1 MFLGGLLDNIYQLIL
16 VFSFVAEYCL
26 PLVRVGGLFIAA
38 KGHDP
43 HVSLGYWTIVHSTK
57 FTNILSATNISSIS
71 YVVWQE
77 EIRSAKAAV
86 GKLGASMLDLCN
98 GKLSL

>member
-1 MFLGGLLDNIYQLIL
+1 M
-16 VFSFVAEYCL
+16 
-26 PLVRVGGLFIAA
+26 VRVGGLFIAA

-43 HVSLGYWTIVHSTK
+43 HVSLGYWSIVHSAK

-71 YVVWQE
+71 YVFWQE

-98 GKLSL
+98 GKLSSLALKNLFYGLALKILRGYYTVF